1 MADSS
6 NFDWL
11 FLPAVNTTLFK
22 WSFLV
27 TERKNKDSQLQKY
40 VVIAESYS
48 EAKRIIA
55 KNYIYSFAG
64 KVPTN

>member
-11 FLPAVNTTLFK
+11 FLPVINKTLFK

-27 TERKNKDSQLQKY
+27 TERKNKNSQLQKY
-40 VVIAESYS
+40 VVIAESYK
-48 EAKRIIA
+48 EAKQIIA
-55 KNYIYSFAG
+55 KNYIYTFAG
-64 KVPTN
+64 KVPAN